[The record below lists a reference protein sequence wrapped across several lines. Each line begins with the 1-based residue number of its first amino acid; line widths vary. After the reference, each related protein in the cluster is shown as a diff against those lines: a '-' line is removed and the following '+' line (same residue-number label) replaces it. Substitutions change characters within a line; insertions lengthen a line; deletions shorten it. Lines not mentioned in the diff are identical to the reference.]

1 VEDIAFTPITAGP
14 DALDNM
20 DSDRRGTLN
29 MATNITAIDRDT
41 LTLDELAQRMGI
53 SLTVAYELA
62 KADKLPVPVIR
73 IGRQYRFSR
82 RAYDELMSGQHA
94 DRAGGVA

>member
-1 VEDIAFTPITAGP
+1 
-14 DALDNM
+14 
-20 DSDRRGTLN
+20 

-41 LTLDELAQRMGI
+41 MNLEELAHRMGI

-62 KADKLPVPVIR
+62 KANRLPVPVIK

-82 RAYDELMSGQHA
+82 KAFDALMNGQHA
-94 DRAGGVA
+94 GTDSDDVA